1 MKLTSCVANI
11 RTVLSE
17 NRRSQRLNKSSRV
30 ELRSSRTSALYLLH
44 GPKCSTFGTPSVCH
58 HTAQHSLRL
67 MPPYTLYM
75 LITVSRCGVMIKQ
88 FMTLLSMTSYAQVK
102 FLAGSLGGLAPPK
115 PLIMDNIFFKMQSAH
130 GIYYI
135 PWYIITS
142 KFITYIIRQVC

>member
-1 MKLTSCVANI
+1 MPFLPPNQQCQSTEGITLNGITLNYKMNNVVQMKHGNNMKLTSCVANI

-88 FMTLLSMTSYAQVK
+88 FMTLLSMTSYA
-102 FLAGSLGGLAPPK
+102 
-115 PLIMDNIFFKMQSAH
+115 
-130 GIYYI
+130 
-135 PWYIITS
+135 
-142 KFITYIIRQVC
+142 